1 MGKVSAGTVAALVV
15 AMLVVLAPASSHAAD
30 NTAPV
35 DYTALPVGSTV
46 KKIPWE
52 KFNIQGGAFFAVL
65 NNQVTAGTEGTGVV
79 IDLEKATGLDT
90 QSTVFR
96 LGGLYRFGETRRHR
110 VDLDYLYFNRNAS
123 KSVADNL
130 VVNGQPINAG
140 SNVETTF
147 NFQIYRAAYSY
158 SFFQDDR
165 MDLAASIGLFVMPI
179 KFELS
184 VSGVGSKQGDF
195 NFTAPLPALGL
206 RGDFAVT
213 PRWFIRTNLDVFY
226 LEYQSFKGALVDTR
240 IAVEYNPWEH
250 FGFGLG
256 FDNFRVKL
264 EAEGND
270 YPGVDFQGIV
280 KSQFMGV
287 QLYARYFF

>member
-1 MGKVSAGTVAALVV
+1 MGKVSAGTVAAVVV
-15 AMLVVLAPASSHAAD
+15 ALLVVLAPASSHAAD
-30 NTAPV
+30 NTV
-35 DYTALPVGSTV
+35 NKL
-46 KKIPWE
+46 PWE
-52 KFNIQGGAFFAVL
+52 KFNVQGGAFFAAL
-65 NNQVTAGTEGTGVV
+65 NNKVTAGSEGAGVA
-79 IDLEKATGLDT
+79 IDVENFLGLDV

-96 LGGLYRFGETRRHR
+96 LGASYRIGEKRRHR
-110 VDLDYLYFNRNAS
+110 VDLDYLYFNRSGEKNLDQDIL
-123 KSVADNL
+123 VDN
-130 VVNGQPINAG
+130 NTITAG
-140 SNVETTF
+140 TRVDTTF

-179 KFELS
+179 KFEMSAEGL
-184 VSGVGSKQGDF
+184 GSSQGEF

-213 PRWFIRTNLDVFY
+213 PRWMIRTNIDFFY

-256 FDNFRVKL
+256 IDNFRLQL
-264 EAEGND
+264 ESESND
-270 YPGVDFQGIV
+270 YPGANFQGIV

>member
-1 MGKVSAGTVAALVV
+1 
-15 AMLVVLAPASSHAAD
+15 
-30 NTAPV
+30 
-35 DYTALPVGSTV
+35 
-46 KKIPWE
+46 
-52 KFNIQGGAFFAVL
+52 
-65 NNQVTAGTEGTGVV
+65 
-79 IDLEKATGLDT
+79 
-90 QSTVFR
+90 
-96 LGGLYRFGETRRHR
+96 
-110 VDLDYLYFNRNAS
+110 VDLDYLYFNRNSTVTAG
-123 KSVADNL
+123 DNL
-130 VVNGQPINAG
+130 VVNGNPISAG
-140 SNVETTF
+140 TVVETTF

-184 VSGVGSKQGDF
+184 ASGRGSKQGDF
-195 NFTAPLPALGL
+195 NFTAPLPVLGL
-206 RGDFAVT
+206 RGDFAIT
-213 PRWFIRTNLDVFY
+213 PRWMLRTNLDFFY

-256 FDNFRVKL
+256 WDNFRVKL
-264 EAEGND
+264 EAKDKD
-270 YPGVDFQGIV
+270 YPGVDFQGVV

>member
-1 MGKVSAGTVAALVV
+1 MRKVSAGTVAAVAVALLLV
-15 AMLVVLAPASSHAAD
+15 LVPVSSNAAD
-30 NTAPV
+30 NTV
-35 DYTALPVGSTV
+35 SKL
-46 KKIPWE
+46 PWE
-52 KFNIQGGAFFAVL
+52 KFNVQGGAFFAVL
-65 NNQVTAGTEGTGVV
+65 NNQVTAGTEGAGVT
-79 IDLEKATGLDT
+79 IDLEKALGLDT

-110 VDLDYLYFNRNAS
+110 VDLDYLYFNRNSTVTAG
-123 KSVADNL
+123 DNL
-130 VVNGQPINAG
+130 VVNGNPISAG
-140 SNVETTF
+140 TVVETTF

-184 VSGVGSKQGDF
+184 ASGRGSKQGDF
-195 NFTAPLPALGL
+195 NFTAPLPVLGL
-206 RGDFAVT
+206 RGDFAIT
-213 PRWFIRTNLDVFY
+213 PRWMLRTNLDFFY

-256 FDNFRVKL
+256 WDNFRVKL
-264 EAEGND
+264 EAKDKD
-270 YPGVDFQGIV
+270 YPGVDFQGVV

>member
-1 MGKVSAGTVAALVV
+1 MGKGSAGTVAAIVV
-15 AMLVVLAPASSHAAD
+15 ALLIVFAPISSIAAD
-30 NTAPV
+30 
-35 DYTALPVGSTV
+35 STG
-46 KKIPWE
+46 PWE

-130 VVNGQPINAG
+130 VVNGKPINAG
-140 SNVETTF
+140 SNVDTTF

-184 VSGVGSKQGDF
+184 ASGLGARQGDF

>member
-1 MGKVSAGTVAALVV
+1 MGKGSAGTVAAIVV
-15 AMLVVLAPASSHAAD
+15 ALLIVFAPISSIAAD
-30 NTAPV
+30 
-35 DYTALPVGSTV
+35 STG
-46 KKIPWE
+46 PWE

-140 SNVETTF
+140 SNVDTTF

>member
-1 MGKVSAGTVAALVV
+1 MGKGSAGTVAAIVV
-15 AMLVVLAPASSHAAD
+15 ALLIVFAPISSIAAD
-30 NTAPV
+30 
-35 DYTALPVGSTV
+35 STG
-46 KKIPWE
+46 PWE

-184 VSGVGSKQGDF
+184 ASGLGARQGDF